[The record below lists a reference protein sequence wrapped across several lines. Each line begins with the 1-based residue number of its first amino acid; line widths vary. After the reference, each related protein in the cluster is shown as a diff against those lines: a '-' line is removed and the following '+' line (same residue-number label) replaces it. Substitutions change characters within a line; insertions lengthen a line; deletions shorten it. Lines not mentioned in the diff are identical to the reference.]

1 MKIVCD
7 VLTLKDALQNV
18 QRAVANKSTMEVLEG
33 VLVKAKSQNEIL
45 VCGYNLEIGITK
57 MVAAKIERPSS
68 FVIDAKI
75 IVDIL
80 RKSESSEILI
90 DFNEE
95 TLDVLIISGESK
107 FYIKA
112 LRGEDY
118 PVLPS
123 VENDGKSIDL
133 DANTLKKMIKQTI
146 YAASST
152 DENPISTGAL
162 FSIEEGVL
170 TLVCVDGF
178 RLSKTC
184 LNLNLRENFEANFVI
199 PAKSLSEL
207 VRLMPEEKE
216 SGYSDEEEGKDTENK
231 NLEKVNEEISHST
244 SERAEGAAVT
254 VVFGKNHVVFNVSGY
269 SVISRLLEGTF
280 LDYKSAIPKT
290 SLYKIEASTREF
302 INSIER
308 VSILINERT
317 KSPIRLKFTEGLIN
331 FYCNSPLGVSEDKLC
346 IDFKGES
353 FEIGLNSKYI
363 LDALKNADSDAVN
376 LEFSGPLAPVKITP
390 LQGDS
395 FVFLVL
401 PVRLVAE

>member
-1 MKIVCD
+1 MKIACD

-18 QRAVANKSTMEVLEG
+18 QRAVAGKSTIEVLEG
-33 VLVKAKSQNEIL
+33 VLIKAKSQNEIL

-57 MVAAKIERPSS
+57 MVPAKIEMPSS

-80 RKSESSEILI
+80 RKSASNEVLI
-90 DFNEE
+90 DFNEK
-95 TLDVLIISGESK
+95 TLDVLVVSGESK

-112 LRGEDY
+112 LRGEDF
-118 PVLPS
+118 PSLPS
-123 VENDGKSIDL
+123 VEDGESIEL
-133 DANTLKKMIKQTI
+133 EMHSLKKMVRQTI
-146 YAASST
+146 FAASST
-152 DENPISTGAL
+152 DENPISMGAL
-162 FSIEEGVL
+162 FNIEEGVL

-184 LNLNLRENFEANFVI
+184 LHLNLKEDFKANFVV
-199 PAKSLSEL
+199 PAKSLAEL

-216 SGYSDEEEGKDTENK
+216 SGSSKEEERDNTENK
-231 NLEKVNEEISHST
+231 TSEKINEENSSTT
-244 SERAEGAAVT
+244 SERVESVAVT
-254 VVFGKNHVVFNVSGY
+254 VVFGKKHIIFNVAGY
-269 SVISRLLEGTF
+269 SVISRLLEGNF

-290 SLYKIEASTREF
+290 SLYKIEANTREF
-302 INSIER
+302 IDSIER

-317 KSPIRLKFTEGLIN
+317 KSPVRLKFTEGLIN

-346 IDFKGES
+346 VDFKGES

-363 LDALKNADSDAVN
+363 LDALKNTDTDVVN
-376 LEFSGPLAPVKITP
+376 LEFSGPLAPVKVTS

>member
-18 QRAVANKSTMEVLEG
+18 QRAVANKSTIEVLEG
-33 VLVKAKSQNEIL
+33 VFIKAKSQNEML

-57 MVAAKIERPSS
+57 MVPARIEVPSS

-80 RKSESSEILI
+80 RKADSSEILI

-95 TLDVLIISGESK
+95 TLDVLVIAGESK

-118 PVLPS
+118 PALPS
-123 VENDGKSIDL
+123 VEDGKSVEL
-133 DANTLKKMIKQTI
+133 DANTFKKMVKQTI

-162 FSIEEGVL
+162 FNIEDGVL

-184 LNLNLRENFEANFVI
+184 LNLDFKEDFKANFVV
-199 PAKSLSEL
+199 PAKSLAEL

-216 SGYSDEEEGKDTENK
+216 SGSSNEDELDNTEK
-231 NLEKVNEEISHST
+231 KGLEKAKENELPSNSEKVENT
-244 SERAEGAAVT
+244 SVT
-254 VVFGKNHVVFNVSGY
+254 VTFGKNHVVFNVAGY

-290 SLYKIEASTREF
+290 SLYKIEANTREF

-317 KSPIRLKFTEGLIN
+317 KSPIKLKFTEGLIN

-363 LDALKNADSDAVN
+363 LDALKNADTDVVN
-376 LEFSGPLAPVKITP
+376 LEFSGPLAPVKVTP
-390 LQGDS
+390 LQGNS
-395 FVFLVL
+395 FLFLVL

>member
-18 QRAVANKSTMEVLEG
+18 QRAVANKSTIEVLEG
-33 VLVKAKSQNEIL
+33 VFIKAKSQNEML

-57 MVAAKIERPSS
+57 MVPARIEVPSS

-80 RKSESSEILI
+80 RKADSSEILI

-95 TLDVLIISGESK
+95 TLDVLVIAGESK

-118 PVLPS
+118 PALPS
-123 VENDGKSIDL
+123 VEDGKSVEF
-133 DANTLKKMIKQTI
+133 DANTFKKMVKQTI
-146 YAASST
+146 YAASTT

-162 FSIEEGVL
+162 FNIEDGVL

-184 LNLNLRENFEANFVI
+184 LNLDFKEDFKANFVV
-199 PAKSLSEL
+199 PAKSLAEL

-216 SGYSDEEEGKDTENK
+216 SGSSNEDELDNTEK
-231 NLEKVNEEISHST
+231 KGLEKAKENELPSNSEKVENT
-244 SERAEGAAVT
+244 SVT
-254 VVFGKNHVVFNVSGY
+254 VTFGKNHVVFNVAGY

-290 SLYKIEASTREF
+290 SLYKIEANTREF

-317 KSPIRLKFTEGLIN
+317 KSPIKLKFTEGLIN

-363 LDALKNADSDAVN
+363 LDALKNADTDVVN
-376 LEFSGPLAPVKITP
+376 LEFSGPLAPVKVTP

-395 FVFLVL
+395 FLFLVL

>member
-1 MKIVCD
+1 MKIICD

-18 QRAVANKSTMEVLEG
+18 QRAVAGKSTIEVLEG
-33 VLVKAKSQNEIL
+33 VLIKAKSQNEVL

-57 MVAAKIERPSS
+57 MVPAKIEEPSS
-68 FVIDAKI
+68 FVIDARI
-75 IVDIL
+75 VVDIL
-80 RKSESSEILI
+80 RKSESSEVLI
-90 DFNEE
+90 DFNKE
-95 TLDVLIISGESK
+95 TLDVLVVTGESK

-112 LRGEDY
+112 LRGEDF
-118 PVLPS
+118 PALPS
-123 VENDGKSIDL
+123 VEDGKSIEL
-133 DANTLKKMIKQTI
+133 EMHTLKKMVKQTI
-146 YAASST
+146 FAASST

-162 FSIEEGVL
+162 FSIEEGTL

-184 LNLNLRENFEANFVI
+184 LALNLKKDFEANFVV

-216 SGYSDEEEGKDTENK
+216 SGSSDEEEGKDTENK
-231 NLEKVNEEISHST
+231 DLEKVNENRSPSIS
-244 SERAEGAAVT
+244 EKAEGTAVT
-254 VVFGKNHVVFNVSGY
+254 VIFGKKHAIFNVSGY
-269 SVISRLLEGTF
+269 NVISRLLEGTF

-290 SLYKIEASTREF
+290 SLCKIEANTRKF

-317 KSPIRLKFTEGLIN
+317 KSPVRLKFTDGLIN
-331 FYCNSPLGVSEDKLC
+331 FYCNSPLGVSKDKLFV
-346 IDFKGES
+346 DFKGES

-363 LDALKNADSDAVN
+363 LDALKNSDTDVVN

-390 LQGDS
+390 LQGDG

>member
-18 QRAVANKSTMEVLEG
+18 QRAVANKSTIEVLEG
-33 VLVKAKSQNEIL
+33 VFIKAKSQNEML

-57 MVAAKIERPSS
+57 MVPARIEVPSS

-80 RKSESSEILI
+80 RKADSSEILI

-95 TLDVLIISGESK
+95 TLDVLVIAGESK

-118 PVLPS
+118 PALPS
-123 VENDGKSIDL
+123 VEDGKSIEL
-133 DANTLKKMIKQTI
+133 DVNTLKKMVKQTI

-162 FSIEEGVL
+162 FNIEDGVL

-184 LNLNLRENFEANFVI
+184 LNLNFKEDFKASFVV
-199 PAKSLSEL
+199 PAKSLAEL

-216 SGYSDEEEGKDTENK
+216 SELFNEETENEHK
-231 NLEKVNEEISHST
+231 EKDSGKARVKEQNNVSEVYENT
-244 SERAEGAAVT
+244 SVT
-254 VVFGKNHVVFNVSGY
+254 VTFGKNHVVFNVAGY

-290 SLYKIEASTREF
+290 SLYKIEANTREF

-346 IDFKGES
+346 VDFKGES

-363 LDALKNADSDAVN
+363 LDALKNADTDVVN
-376 LEFSGPLAPVKITP
+376 LEFSGPLAPVKVTP
-390 LQGDS
+390 LQGNS
-395 FVFLVL
+395 FLFLVL